1 MNPERLSSIWA
12 RQDIRPEFT
21 AVEWET
27 VIGQAMQAG
36 LMAKFAHYLLDKDWL
51 SQVPLYARKYLEG
64 HLRLSDRQHH
74 EVHWEVDCIRR
85 ALKDVNGPV
94 VLLKGAAYLI
104 AGLPPS
110 RGRIFSDID
119 IMVQHENLNQV
130 EAALFSHGWISEE
143 RDAYNDRYYR
153 QWMHEIPPMKHVQRN
168 TVIDVHHTITP
179 PTSRFKV
186 DVTKLFN
193 DIVAVD
199 GERRLF
205 ILAPADMVLHSAA
218 HLFQEGEFSHGMR
231 DLLDLRDLVLHFA
244 KDPIFFPSL
253 FRRAK
258 ELGLEVPLFHGLH
271 HIHRLFKTGIPPN
284 LIYALQDIRPNLF
297 TRWLMSK
304 LLAQA
309 LQPKHPSCQGA
320 INDFARW
327 LLYVRSHFIRMPWY
341 LVIPHLFRK
350 LTMRYLPE
358 KDL

>member
-1 MNPERLSSIWA
+1 MSRDRLSSMFS
-12 RQDIRPEFT
+12 RKDEMPVLSLQD
-21 AVEWET
+21 WEI
-27 VIGQAMQAG
+27 VLGQAIQAR
-36 LMAKFAHYLLDKDWL
+36 LLAKLAQHAIDHNWL
-51 SQVPLYARKYLEG
+51 SYVPQQPRNYLEG
-64 HLRLSDRQHH
+64 GLRLADRQHH

-85 ALKDVNGPV
+85 ALKDVDSPI

-104 AGLPPS
+104 AGLPPG
-110 RGRIFSDID
+110 RGRLFSDID
-119 IMVQHENLNQV
+119 IMVKHENLHEV
-130 EAALFSHGWISEE
+130 EAALFAHGWISEE

-179 PTSRFKV
+179 PTSRFKI

-193 DIVAVD
+193 EIVAID
-199 GERRLF
+199 EEHRFF

-231 DLLDLRDLVLHFA
+231 DLLDLRELVRHFA
-244 KDPIFFPSL
+244 KDPFFFPSL

-271 HIHRLFKTGIPPN
+271 HIQRLFNVDIPPN
-284 LIYALQDIRPNLF
+284 LTDALYDIRPNIF
-297 TRWLMSK
+297 TRWLMSS

-309 LQPKHPSCQGA
+309 LQPKHPSCQG
-320 INDFARW
+320 IFNDFARW

-350 LTMRYLPE
+350 VIMRYLPE

>member
-1 MNPERLSSIWA
+1 MSQDRLSAIWA
-12 RQDIRPEFT
+12 HQDIRPEFSSS
-21 AVEWET
+21 EWEI

-36 LMAKFAHYLLDKDWL
+36 LMAKLAHYLLDKDWL
-51 SQVPLYARKYLEG
+51 SQVPQQPRQYLEG
-64 HLRLSDRQHH
+64 NLRLSDRQHH

-85 ALKDVNGPV
+85 ALKDVDSPI

-104 AGLPPS
+104 AGLPPG
-110 RGRIFSDID
+110 RGRLFSDID
-119 IMVQHENLNQV
+119 IMVRRESLTQV
-130 EAALFSHGWISEE
+130 EAALFTHGWISEE

-179 PTSRFKV
+179 PTSRFRV
-186 DVTKLFN
+186 DATKLFT

-199 GERRLF
+199 KAHQLF

-218 HLFQEGEFSHGMR
+218 HLFQEGEFNHGMR
-231 DLLDLRDLVLHFA
+231 DLLDLHDLLQHFA
-244 KDPIFFPSL
+244 KDPCFIPSL

-271 HIHRLFKTGIPPN
+271 HIHRLFQTELPPG
-284 LIYALQDIRPNLF
+284 LVRELKEIQPSLF
-297 TRWLMSK
+297 TRCLMSN

-309 LQPKHPSCQGA
+309 LLPRHPSCQGA
-320 INDFARW
+320 LNDFSRW

-341 LVIPHLFRK
+341 LVVPHLFRK
-350 LTMRYLPE
+350 ASMRYLPE
-358 KDL
+358 KDQ